1 MEVAMKHVLCFAFV
15 LLLVLG
21 CAQATDTAI
30 IVNNEVKAEKPEGLT
45 FRILASRAYPQ
56 DEDIIQKG
64 VAEPGRDI
72 RDQNGRIIARW
83 VPIVDSQKS
92 SFENPNMVIRERE
105 KTLEALVKYDDSVD
119 ITGEY
124 LTHVGRGVGRAGI
137 PGVSFELNA
146 IGANK
151 FARLTSANLPD
162 PAQDRFR
169 RHLGVVI
176 NDQLYA
182 APTIMARIQGSGIL
196 EFNAGHTEAERQK
209 MNQEVDDLIE
219 VLQTR
224 YPQTKPSIR
233 TWLFPR

>member
-1 MEVAMKHVLCFAFV
+1 MVPMKHILCPTFIV
-15 LLLVLG
+15 LLLVH
-21 CAQATDTAI
+21 CVQAAE
-30 IVNNEVKAEKPEGLT
+30 VPEVKAEEPEGLT

-83 VPIVDSQKS
+83 IPIVDSQKP
-92 SFENPNMVIRERE
+92 SFERPDMVIRERE
-105 KTLEALVKYDDSVD
+105 KTLEALVKYDDSAD
-119 ITGEY
+119 LTGEY
-124 LTHVGRGVGRAGI
+124 LTRIARAEGRPGSTIGI
-137 PGVSFELNA
+137 AFDFNA

-162 PAQDRFR
+162 PAQIRLR
-169 RHLGVVI
+169 RHLGVII
-176 NDQLYA
+176 NNQLYS

-196 EFNAGHTEAERQK
+196 EFSAGHTEAERQK
-209 MNQEVDDLIE
+209 VNQEVDDLIE
-219 VLQTR
+219 VLHTR